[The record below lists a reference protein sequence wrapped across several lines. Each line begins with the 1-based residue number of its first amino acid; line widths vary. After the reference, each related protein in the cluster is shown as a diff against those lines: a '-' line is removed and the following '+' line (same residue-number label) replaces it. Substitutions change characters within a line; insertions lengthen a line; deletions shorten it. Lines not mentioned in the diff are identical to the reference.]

1 MKKQNDITAIKF
13 LKKFRVAV
21 IGFGSQGMAQAL
33 NLRDS
38 GITPIIG
45 LLPKSGS
52 RIAARKAGF
61 EIFISLKAVENADII
76 VILIPD
82 HKHKELFDTLT
93 SEISGSKTF
102 IFAHG
107 LSVAFGLV
115 ILPKSCDIILV
126 APHGPGLRLREMYED
141 RRPFTAFWA
150 VENDASGHAQKIAR
164 SYAAAIGCPRA
175 NLFKSTF
182 RDEAVGDIFGEQAV
196 LCGGL
201 AGLIESGFE
210 TLVRHGLSPES
221 AYLECAY
228 QLDLIV
234 DLIKKS
240 GPAGMLEKISKTA
253 AYGSLRNK
261 SKLFDWEMAR
271 KMEKLY
277 LEIESGN
284 FARDLVAKN
293 SRSMEGLKASLAS
306 YRHSPL
312 QIAYKRLAK
321 KLSAR

>member
-1 MKKQNDITAIKF
+1 MMKKADVALIKF

-21 IGFGSQGMAQAL
+21 IGFGSQGKAQAL

-45 LLPKSGS
+45 LLPKSKS
-52 RIAARKAGF
+52 RIAVRKAGF
-61 EIFISLKAVENADII
+61 DVLNPVRAVENADIV

-82 HKHKELFDTLT
+82 HKHKELFDSLP
-93 SEISGSKTF
+93 SGIISTKAF

-115 ILPKSCDIILV
+115 QLPKSCDIILV
-126 APHGPGLRLREMYED
+126 APHGPGLRLREMYQN

-150 VENDASGHAQKIAR
+150 VENDASGQARKIAR
-164 SYAAAIGCPRA
+164 AYAAAIGCPPT
-175 NLFKSTF
+175 NLIESTF
-182 RDEAVGDIFGEQAV
+182 RNEAVGDIFGEQAV

-201 AGLIESGFE
+201 IGLIESGFE

-277 LEIESGN
+277 LEIESGS
-284 FARDLVAKN
+284 FARELMAENNRKKQ
-293 SRSMEGLKASLAS
+293 GFKASLAT
-306 YRHSPL
+306 YRHSSL
-312 QIAYKRLAK
+312 QKAYDKLAK
-321 KLSAR
+321 KLSAG